1 MGNSEQTRQATDME
15 ISLFWVGL
23 IDNPYTD
30 IDGLNARNLYIR
42 LVKYLLPSIGNEHA
56 KEFLEAAIRKYE
68 KH

>member
-1 MGNSEQTRQATDME
+1 MGISEQTKQATDME
-15 ISLFWVGL
+15 ISLFWVKL

-30 IDGLNARNLYIR
+30 IDGLNARDMYIR

-56 KEFLEAAIRKYE
+56 KAFLEEAIRKYE

>member
-1 MGNSEQTRQATDME
+1 ME